1 MTGQI
6 DDLQVNE
13 DDIPTLTE
21 IVVPGRVQG
30 ETATDLPALPTE
42 DGTEPTSG
50 GGFDVTLDELDDL
63 QLVELAEPVAMEPA
77 PEDVDLPLPW
87 AADEA
92 PPASPDTADE
102 IISPE
107 VSVNPVPEAP
117 ARVAL
122 AEVSAAPT
130 GYTDAVPLIV
140 AAHAKAAAEPGTPT
154 ESADENARLR
164 AVVRDIGA
172 SLERRLQAEVA
183 QLEQRLRVAIR
194 EELDACLRHVKDRG
208 PSAP

>member
-6 DDLQVNE
+6 DDSQLNE

-30 ETATDLPALPTE
+30 ETATDLPELPTE

-92 PPASPDTADE
+92 PPASPDTAGQ
-102 IISPE
+102 ISPE
-107 VSVNPVPEAP
+107 VSVNAVPEAP

-122 AEVSAAPT
+122 ADVSAVPT
-130 GYTDAVPLIV
+130 RYTNAVPLIV
-140 AAHAKAAAEPGTPT
+140 AAHAKAETELGTPT
-154 ESADENARLR
+154 VGVDENARLR
-164 AVVRDIGA
+164 AVVNDIGA

-183 QLEQRLRVAIR
+183 QLEQRLRVAMR
-194 EELDACLRHVKDRG
+194 EELDACLRHVKDHG
-208 PSAP
+208 PSAS